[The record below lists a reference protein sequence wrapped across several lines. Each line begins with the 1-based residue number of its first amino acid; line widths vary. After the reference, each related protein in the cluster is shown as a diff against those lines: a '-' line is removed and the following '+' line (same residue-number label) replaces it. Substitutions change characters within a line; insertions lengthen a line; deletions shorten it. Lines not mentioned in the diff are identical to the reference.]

1 MERESKPS
9 RGPLVLGHWRGDA
22 HGRECLVFN
31 VLFWLGFWVSPLVVQ
46 AVEQWPE
53 VNLSQ
58 CLLWLKQ
65 GVVFTAGLT
74 ALAELS
80 GRHRRFFFL
89 LAGLMAWVGAI
100 ICILFLAS
108 TGITQNA
115 FTVLTGI
122 IYSGRDDA
130 GLRYLMIT
138 ERDLVGIAAATCPF
152 LLLYSR
158 WRVLDWP
165 SSAKAFL
172 MAGSVCLVI
181 TGCRWAWH
189 DFGNGHVD
197 GASRLDSIGSVLD
210 PAPPVAAY
218 VTIARA
224 LPLAR
229 GLMLSPDRLP
239 PRVQRAPHE
248 RPLTII
254 VVVGEST
261 TRNHMGL
268 YGYCRDTTPILTRNA
283 ESLFVFRDAISEV
296 PMTVFALSNG
306 FRVSLDAVHGKSD
319 QSVFDVFNAAAFHT
333 YWLSNQFDYPG
344 DPVSSLTQAAQH
356 RVVTYRSK
364 KNGADYAATLDETLL
379 GPLDTVLS
387 SDPSSKLILLHTVGT
402 HSYYEERVPAGFLA
416 DVFQNVRLNRKASQR
431 KTIDEY
437 DRAVRYVDLIVGGV
451 ISRAAARQ
459 AEDFAVIYFSD
470 HGDEVFDDIDFV
482 GHRYPRA
489 TRDMVEIP
497 LLVWLS
503 PQLRAMQPSL
513 VAALNAG
520 LFQRMDV
527 RDISPLL
534 LDIAG
539 LRVEGLLMPRRPLG
553 GRFHAQKRLVGGEDY
568 DRDINLGIVRQ
579 LPALACR

>member
-1 MERESKPS
+1 MS
-9 RGPLVLGHWRGDA
+9 HWRSA
-22 HGRECLVFN
+22 ARGRERYAFN
-31 VLFWLGFWVSPLVVQ
+31 ALFWLGFWLSPMVVQ

-58 CLLWLKQ
+58 CLIWLKQ
-65 GVVFTAGLT
+65 GVVFTAGFS

-80 GRHRRFFFL
+80 GRNRRFFYL
-89 LAGLMAWVGAI
+89 LGGLIAWVGAV

-108 TGITQNA
+108 TGITQNT
-115 FTVLTGI
+115 FTVLTGL
-122 IYSGRDDA
+122 IYSGHDDA
-130 GLRYLMIT
+130 GLRYLLISR
-138 ERDLVGIAAATCPF
+138 RDLVGIAAATCPF
-152 LLLYSR
+152 LLLVVR
-158 WRVLDWP
+158 WRGLDWP
-165 SSAKAFL
+165 ASSKAVVI
-172 MAGSVCLVI
+172 AGSACLLI
-181 TGCRWAWH
+181 TGGRWAWH
-189 DFGNGHVD
+189 DFGSGHVD

-229 GLMLSPDRLP
+229 GLMLSPDRSP
-239 PRVQRAPHE
+239 PRVHGTPRE

-268 YGYCRDTTPILTRNA
+268 YGYCRNTTPILTRHA

-296 PMTVFALSNG
+296 PMTVFALSNS
-306 FRVSLDAVHGKSD
+306 FRVPLDAMRGRPD

-344 DPVSSLTQAAQH
+344 DPVSSLTRAAQH
-356 RVVTYRSK
+356 SVVTYRGK
-364 KNGADYAATLDETLL
+364 KNGAGYTATLDATLL
-379 GPLDTVLS
+379 APLDTILR
-387 SDPSSKLILLHTVGT
+387 SDQSSKLILLHTVGT
-402 HSYYEERVPAGFLA
+402 HSYYEDRVPPGFLA
-416 DVFQNVRLNRKASQR
+416 GIYQNDKLNRKAAQTM
-431 KTIDEY
+431 TIDNY

-451 ISRAAARQ
+451 IDRADRQ
-459 AEDFAVIYFSD
+459 GEDIAVIYFSD

-489 TRDMVEIP
+489 TRGMVEIP

-503 PQLRAMQPSL
+503 PQLRAAQPTL
-513 VAALNAG
+513 VAALSRG
-520 LFQRMDV
+520 TTQRMDV

-539 LRVEGLLMPRRPLG
+539 LRVEGLAVARQPLG
-553 GRFHAQKRLVGGEDY
+553 DSFIANRRLVGGLDY
-568 DRDINLGIVRQ
+568 DGDSNLGIARQ
-579 LPALACR
+579 LPSLACH